1 MVHLHQQLASEPSS
15 AERKSLRDKSFDE
28 LSLLVTEHAT
38 KLVSNMRWMGEKVR
52 DAWEMLQLSLHATCL
67 QIKHLEV
74 TLANKQELVEQMQH
88 AHDEQLEKL
97 AGVAEGRSQQW
108 IQQKADMEQHYSQL
122 LSDIHSRHK
131 VFIFLLRLT
140 QTKNCPYLFASR
152 F

>member
-1 MVHLHQQLASEPSS
+1 M
-15 AERKSLRDKSFDE
+15 
-28 LSLLVTEHAT
+28 
-38 KLVSNMRWMGEKVR
+38 W
-52 DAWEMLQLSLHATCL
+52 CL

-131 VFIFLLRLT
+131 VVLSSPFDSNQKLSIFRLA
-140 QTKNCPYLFASR
+140 F
-152 F
+152 